1 MIELGI
7 DFRAHMRDGTALGKE
22 AKAFIARGDLVPDSV
37 MVFFFIFIFF
47 SFNFFIFSHSSQS

>member
-37 MVFFFIFIFF
+37 MVFFFG
-47 SFNFFIFSHSSQS
+47 FNFLIFSHSSQS

>member
-37 MVFFFIFIFF
+37 MVFFLFLFFLVLIF
-47 SFNFFIFSHSSQS
+47 